1 PATPCFPYWTLFRS
15 RVCVF
20 VGSVLLRRGGDRRP
34 LSGLSSARF
43 SAHPWSCPEP
53 YPPRVLVPVG
63 PGSQSP
69 TVAPRAVSGHDGE
82 HGVRDDVVPTYPAA
96 PADSTDLFQRRP
108 EGGYSVLFCGV
119 CGCLPSREGFWVSG
133 VSVGVMCPWSCARC
147 LWS

>member
-69 TVAPRAVSGHDGE
+69 TVGPPAVSRHDGE
-82 HGVRDDVVPTYPAA
+82 HGGRDDGVPTYHMGPAHL
-96 PADSTDLFQRRP
+96 DRMLQ
-108 EGGYSVLFCGV
+108 
-119 CGCLPSREGFWVSG
+119 
-133 VSVGVMCPWSCARC
+133 
-147 LWS
+147 